1 MWTEFLI
8 SNLKLHIDVSIT
20 KRNYLW
26 QITLLTVLIG
36 GIGGWAYYS
45 VFPHHYFG
53 GYPLIPIFF
62 LTFGVFMI
70 NMVESCRHRMPGRML
85 QIYLLMRVMRLLAS
99 IIVMLVYCVAVREE
113 AKEFLLTFIV
123 NYLIYL
129 IYDSWFFFTFEANR
143 KLKKKKR
150 KENETLRNILT
161 GALLVLGALSPAVVQ
176 ADSIPVTQDG
186 LVAELD
192 SMAQRDDVTPAE
204 QEKNTV
210 DVKEIVFGHIGDSYE
225 WHITAFG
232 ETQVIIPLPVILYSS
247 TTGWH
252 AFLSSRLEENG
263 GSYEGFSIAPE
274 GSKYEGK
281 LVEYDDAG
289 NEVRPWDISIT
300 KVTLALLINSVL
312 LLVIILSVAQ
322 WYRKHPQGSAAPG
335 GFIGFMEMFIMMV
348 NDDIIKSCVGPKY
361 RKFAPYLLTAFFFIF
376 INNLMGLIPIFPG
389 GANVTGNIAITMV
402 LAVCTFLAVNI
413 FGTKAYWKDIFWP
426 DVPWWLKVPVPM
438 MPFIEFFGIF
448 TKPFAL
454 MIRLFANMLAG
465 HMAMLVLTCL
475 IFISASMGPA
485 LNGTLTV
492 ASVLFNIFMN
502 ALELLVAFIQAYVF
516 TMLSAVFIGLAQEE
530 HKEKAE
536 EKVMK

>member
-1 MWTEFLI
+1 M
-8 SNLKLHIDVSIT
+8 
-20 KRNYLW
+20 
-26 QITLLTVLIG
+26 
-36 GIGGWAYYS
+36 
-45 VFPHHYFG
+45 
-53 GYPLIPIFF
+53 
-62 LTFGVFMI
+62 
-70 NMVESCRHRMPGRML
+70 
-85 QIYLLMRVMRLLAS
+85 
-99 IIVMLVYCVAVREE
+99 
-113 AKEFLLTFIV
+113 
-123 NYLIYL
+123 
-129 IYDSWFFFTFEANR
+129 
-143 KLKKKKR
+143 
-150 KENETLRNILT
+150 
-161 GALLVLGALSPAVVQ
+161 
-176 ADSIPVTQDG
+176 
-186 LVAELD
+186 
-192 SMAQRDDVTPAE
+192 
-204 QEKNTV
+204 
-210 DVKEIVFGHIGDSYE
+210 
-225 WHITAFG
+225 
-232 ETQVIIPLPVILYSS
+232 
-247 TTGWH
+247 
-252 AFLSSRLEENG
+252 EENG